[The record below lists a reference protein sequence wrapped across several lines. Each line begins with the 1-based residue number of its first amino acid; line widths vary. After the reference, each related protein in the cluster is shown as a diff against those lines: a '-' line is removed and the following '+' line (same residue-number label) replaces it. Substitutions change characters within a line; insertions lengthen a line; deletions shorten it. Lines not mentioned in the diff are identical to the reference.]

1 MKLLYLLP
9 FTFYLLLAVSCKP
22 AAAPVSV
29 SEKPVSINNVPTTN
43 LPLPPNKNLAE
54 MSWTK
59 FDGATNADGNRQKIG
74 DLKGKVVILDFWAT
88 YCPPCLEEIPHLN
101 NLQAKYKDQ
110 GLEIIGLHVGGEEDR
125 PKVPD
130 FAKKLKINYALATP
144 ESDLENLIFYSSASI
159 PQTLVLD
166 REGKLVERFIGYDLK
181 VKNDL
186 DKAVEKSLATK

>member
-1 MKLLYLLP
+1 MKLFYLLP

-59 FDGATNADGNRQKIG
+59 FDGATNADGDRQKIG

-101 NLQAKYKDQ
+101 DLQAKYKAN

-130 FAKKLKINYALATP
+130 FAEKLKINYALATP

-186 DKAVEKSLATK
+186 DKAVEKALTK